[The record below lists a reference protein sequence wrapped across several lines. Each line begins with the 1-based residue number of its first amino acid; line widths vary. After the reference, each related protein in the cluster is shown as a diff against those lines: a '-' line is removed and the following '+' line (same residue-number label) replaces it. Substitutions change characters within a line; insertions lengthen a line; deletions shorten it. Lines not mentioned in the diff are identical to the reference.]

1 MILTLHKYSF
11 QSEYEIYNAFWM
23 SDGRRFR
30 PAGKYELGKLHMV
43 DSLFPNER
51 YGFNGRKFRITT
63 NFVSVFLISFL
74 PNQSEAW

>member
-1 MILTLHKYSF
+1 
-11 QSEYEIYNAFWM
+11 M

-30 PAGKYELGKLHMV
+30 PTGKYELGKLHMM

-74 PNQSEAW
+74 LK